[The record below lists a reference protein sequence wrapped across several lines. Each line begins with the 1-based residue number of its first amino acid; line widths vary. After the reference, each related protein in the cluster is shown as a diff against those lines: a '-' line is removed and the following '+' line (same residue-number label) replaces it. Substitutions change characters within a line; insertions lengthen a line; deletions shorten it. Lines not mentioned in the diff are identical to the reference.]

1 MLGKLLQINVFGRY
15 EPKLSGGLQ
24 GETRR
29 DCPLIM
35 SGTKKGQTRSSYVT
49 GNAWRDDMMGG
60 KLKDMHACGE
70 ISAWHDTSR
79 TAICSLFTRYH
90 FHMRISSGHAGEAAQ
105 MESTSYDVAV
115 LAYHVRLGRRLPD
128 HNPC

>member
-1 MLGKLLQINVFGRY
+1 MLGKLLQINVFGRCQTY

-35 SGTKKGQTRSSYVT
+35 SGTKKGQTRRSYVT

-70 ISAWHDTSR
+70 IPAWHDTSR
-79 TAICSLFTRYH
+79 TAILLSIYSVPFPHAHLIRPRRRSCSNGKHQL
-90 FHMRISSGHAGEAAQ
+90 
-105 MESTSYDVAV
+105 
-115 LAYHVRLGRRLPD
+115 
-128 HNPC
+128 